1 MLQEVVKTDLS
12 NMFVRDGEFF
22 SFGDVDFYSIN
33 EIRTKIG
40 INISRMML
48 SNYCANEVSAVFYLK
63 EGNQ

>member
-1 MLQEVVKTDLS
+1 
-12 NMFVRDGEFF
+12 MFVRDGEFF
-22 SFGDVDFYSIN
+22 SFGDVDFYSID